1 MNELQNTLQII
12 ADNIKRKRA
21 ILQINQDELAYRAGM
36 HRAYVG
42 CVERAEKNITIGSIQ
57 KFAKA
62 LNCSLLELLTPQEK

>member
-36 HRAYVG
+36 HRA
-42 CVERAEKNITIGSIQ
+42 
-57 KFAKA
+57 
-62 LNCSLLELLTPQEK
+62 

>member
-1 MNELQNTLQII
+1 MNYKILYKII

-42 CVERAEKNITIGSIQ
+42 CVERAEKILPLDLSTNLQ
-57 KFAKA
+57 KH
-62 LNCSLLELLTPQEK
+62 